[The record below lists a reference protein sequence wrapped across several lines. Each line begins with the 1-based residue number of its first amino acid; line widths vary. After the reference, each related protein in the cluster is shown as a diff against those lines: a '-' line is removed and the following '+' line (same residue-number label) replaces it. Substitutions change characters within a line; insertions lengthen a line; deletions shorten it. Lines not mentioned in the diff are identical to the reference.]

1 MEREGDMRLRSTR
14 RGAVAAAAL
23 ATLSLTPLL
32 TGCHTPTAPPRTLA
46 TVARERADMTIVV
59 TDSGLGGLSVVAEL
73 AARLPTSGIARSAR
87 IVFVNALLDDA
98 IGYND
103 LKRDSDKLRVF
114 DAALDSMESRYHP
127 DLILVACNTLSVL
140 YDGTRHA
147 KVARTPVVGIVGLG
161 ADLIARQI
169 AEKPGSTAV
178 IFATRTTIES
188 NAHRRLLVQKGF
200 PSDHIVGQACHRLAG
215 SIERGAR
222 SDETAT
228 YVRTFV
234 AEAIQHLPK
243 KPGPLV
249 VSLNCTHYGYV
260 RSLWEEAFATAGF
273 PGVKVLDPN
282 PLMADLVVKEGGSR
296 RYPETSVTVEVV
308 SKVPIGP
315 DVQTSLGTLLRTVS
329 PLTADALVSYR
340 HDPGLF
346 SVAIDPSAVVK

>member
-1 MEREGDMRLRSTR
+1 MRQRSTR
-14 RGAVAAAAL
+14 CGALALAAL
-23 ATLSLTPLL
+23 AALALALSL
-32 TGCHTPTAPPRTLA
+32 TGCHTQTAPPRTFA
-46 TVARERADMTIVV
+46 TAAREHADITIVV

-73 AARLPTSGIARSAR
+73 AARLPASGIARSAR

-103 LKRDSDKLRVF
+103 LKRESDKLRVF
-114 DAALDSMESRYHP
+114 DAALSAMESRYHP
-127 DLILVACNTLSVL
+127 DLILVACNTLSIL

-147 KVARTPVVGIVGLG
+147 RAARTPVVGIVGMG
-161 ADLIARQI
+161 ADLIARQL
-169 AEKPGSTAV
+169 AEKPGSTAI
-178 IFATRTTIES
+178 IFATRTTIDS

-200 PSDHIVGQACHRLAG
+200 PSNHIVGQACHRLAG
-215 SIERGAR
+215 SIERGAG
-222 SDETAT
+222 SDETAA

-260 RSLWEEAFATAGF
+260 RSLWEETFAGFGF

-282 PLMADLVVKEGGSR
+282 PLMADLVLKEGGPR

-315 DVQTSLGTLLRTVS
+315 NVHASLDTLLRTVS
-329 PLTADALVSYR
+329 PLTADALARYQ
-340 HDPGLF
+340 HDPSLF
-346 SVAIDPSAVVK
+346 SVAIDPSAIVK